1 MTSSNKRFRI
11 PIRQANESEPG
22 EPLPQKVEGAAVE
35 VAPAP
40 VESEAAETVNWSDA
54 ALRLRAEMDNYR
66 KRQQRLADER
76 IDAEKRRLLTSFLG
90 VVDNL
95 ERIVAHLEPNDP
107 YQQSIQVTYDEM
119 MKLLRVEGVEPIDA
133 TGTPFDPLQHEA
145 VAVVPAQAGQSDDII
160 VLKEERKGY
169 RLGDHVLRPAQVVVA
184 KS

>member
-1 MTSSNKRFRI
+1 
-11 PIRQANESEPG
+11 
-22 EPLPQKVEGAAVE
+22 
-35 VAPAP
+35 
-40 VESEAAETVNWSDA
+40 
-54 ALRLRAEMDNYR
+54 MDNYR

-76 IDAEKRRLLTSFLG
+76 ISAEKRRLLTSFLG

-95 ERIVAHLEPNDP
+95 ERIVAHLKPNDP

-145 VAVVPAQAGQSDDII
+145 VAMVPAQAGQGDDII

-169 RLGDHVLRPAQVVVA
+169 RLGDQVLRPAQVVVA